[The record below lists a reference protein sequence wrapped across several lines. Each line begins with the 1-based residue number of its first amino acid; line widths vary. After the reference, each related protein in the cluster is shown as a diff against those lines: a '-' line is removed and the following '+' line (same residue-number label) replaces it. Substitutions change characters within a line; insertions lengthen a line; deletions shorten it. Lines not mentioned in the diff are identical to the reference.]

1 MQIGID
7 LRCIPAEGDNGAGI
21 PHATRELVRALINS
35 EGRADAWTLY
45 LPKNSASGD
54 GRSLFQECYGKNC
67 RIVKIA
73 SATGGALRKS
83 LSEYPCQIL
92 IVPSGAVAMGMRM
105 PVVPWVHDIAIFDH
119 PEWFPQSIF
128 QRTLTTNLFRKGIAK
143 APQVLSVSEFTKSQL
158 VSRFS
163 LDASR
168 ISVTWEGG
176 DHVLANLR
184 DQGLAEAK
192 QQAKTRLKARGIDD
206 PFILCLGTLEPRKNI
221 PTLLKAWSQARLSF
235 RRRIDLVIAGRDGWK
250 LGPIMKSLDTAKASQ
265 IGISSHLHRIET
277 PTDEHRRDLLLAAD
291 AVALPSLYEGFGL
304 VALEA
309 MQAGT
314 AVLASTS
321 GALPEVVGQTGV
333 LLQPEDVDAWRDT
346 LVDLVHDHEKR
357 NRLADAGKTRS
368 TDFSWQKAA
377 RVAYGVLTRIK
388 V

>member
-21 PHATRELVRALINS
+21 PHASRELVRALLNS
-35 EGRADAWTLY
+35 AGHDDAWTLY

-73 SATGGALRKS
+73 SATGGALRKA
-83 LSEYPCQIL
+83 LSEHPCQIL
-92 IVPSGAVAMGMRM
+92 LVPSGAVALGMRM

-128 QRTLTTNLFRKGIAK
+128 QRTLTTNLFRKGITK
-143 APQVLSVSEFTKSQL
+143 APRVLAVSEFTKSQL
-158 VSRFS
+158 VSHFS
-163 LDASR
+163 LDVSR
-168 ISVTWEGG
+168 INVTWEGG

-184 DQGLAEAK
+184 DKGLAEAK
-192 QQAKTRLKARGIDD
+192 QRARARMKARGIDN

-235 RRRIDLVIAGRDGWK
+235 RRRTDLVIAGRDGWK
-250 LGPIMKSLDTAKASQ
+250 LGPIMKSLDTAKAGQS
-265 IGISSHLHRIET
+265 GINSHLHRIET

-321 GALPEVVGQTGV
+321 GALPEVIGQAGV
-333 LLQPEDVDAWRDT
+333 LLQSEDTDAWRDA
-346 LVDLVHDHEKR
+346 LVDLIDDHEKR
-357 NRLADAGKTRS
+357 RQLADAGKSRS
-368 TDFSWQKAA
+368 LDFTWENAA
-377 RVAYGVLTRIK
+377 RVAYGVLTQVK
-388 V
+388 A